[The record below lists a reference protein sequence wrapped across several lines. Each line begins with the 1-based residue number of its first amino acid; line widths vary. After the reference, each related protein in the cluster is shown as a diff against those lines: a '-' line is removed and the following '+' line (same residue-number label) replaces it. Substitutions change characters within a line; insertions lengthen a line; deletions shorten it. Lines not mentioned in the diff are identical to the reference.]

1 MVLKINGD
9 IVPNDM
15 KEVYTWFGLDC
26 SCPNDVHGAL
36 EALPEGDRL
45 EIKINSNGGYVE
57 AGKEMYTTLRNRND
71 VDIEVESIAASAA
84 SMIAMAG
91 HSTISPVGMLMIHDV
106 SATASGNKR
115 DMKKMAEDLARYD
128 ESVAE
133 AYAFKTGM
141 GVEEI
146 LKLMDK
152 ETFIPA
158 QRAVELGFIDAISEA
173 EPIMTNGIG
182 GVQVTDAMIEEFKAA
197 KAAEAEKAKLD
208 KAKHELLNDL
218 DDFGI

>member
-15 KEVYTWFGLDC
+15 KEIYAFFGFDC
-26 SCPNDVHGAL
+26 SCPADIHGAL
-36 EALPEGDRL
+36 DALPEGDRL
-45 EIKINSNGGYVE
+45 EIKINSNGGYVD
-57 AGKEMYTTLRNRND
+57 AGKEMYTTLLNRND

-106 SATASGNKR
+106 STTASGNKR
-115 DMKKMAEDLARYD
+115 DMKKMAEDLQRYD
-128 ESVAE
+128 ESIAE
-133 AYAFKTGM
+133 AYSRKTGM
-141 GVEEI
+141 SVDDV

-152 ETFIPA
+152 ETYIPA
-158 QRAVELGFIDAISEA
+158 QRAVDLGFIDSISEA
-173 EPIMTNGIG
+173 KPTGMINGIG
-182 GVQVTDAMIEEFKAA
+182 GVQVTDAMIEEYKAA
-197 KAAEAEKAKLD
+197 KEKERKNAELKT
-208 KAKHELLNDL
+208 ELLNDL

>member
-15 KEVYTWFGLDC
+15 KEIYAWFGLDC

-45 EIKINSNGGYVE
+45 EIKINSHGGYVE

-115 DMKKMAEDLARYD
+115 DMKKMAEDLQRYD
-128 ESVAE
+128 ESIAE
-133 AYAFKTGM
+133 AYSYKTGM
-141 GVEEI
+141 SVEEV

-152 ETFIPA
+152 ETYIPA

-173 EPIMTNGIG
+173 KPIVTNGIG
-182 GVQVTDAMIEEFKAA
+182 GVQVTDAMIEEYKAA
-197 KAAEAEKAKLD
+197 KAAEAEQAKRD
-208 KAKHELLNDL
+208 KAKAELLNDL
-218 DDFGI
+218 DNYGI

>member
-15 KEVYTWFGLDC
+15 KEIYAWFGLDC

-115 DMKKMAEDLARYD
+115 DMKKMA
-128 ESVAE
+128 
-133 AYAFKTGM
+133 
-141 GVEEI
+141 
-146 LKLMDK
+146 
-152 ETFIPA
+152 
-158 QRAVELGFIDAISEA
+158 AIS
-173 EPIMTNGIG
+173 
-182 GVQVTDAMIEEFKAA
+182 
-197 KAAEAEKAKLD
+197 
-208 KAKHELLNDL
+208 
-218 DDFGI
+218 